1 MNRRYLFL
9 ISSLAI
15 VAVVLAV
22 VLPLTL
28 INNEHPQNGEPVQY
42 PMEVREAVVEEAM
55 AILETRGFWPEVVAG
70 VLYGTDIFELHF
82 YGKADSEAVEIVQ
95 SVIDNLAPGLPLE
108 IVECEA
114 VKIAKQQVPA
124 EVVARDAI
132 AAGFRHE
139 LGLHG
144 TWFVTFVNVN
154 MTPSELGWEE
164 NENTHFKPESTI
176 PGEENIPKDT
186 YRNVTIYIDADTGN
200 VTARE
205 ANNELFLG
213 GPGSFPKCDP

>member
-1 MNRRYLFL
+1 MKRLL
-9 ISSLAI
+9 VTLQWALLLSLTAC
-15 VAVVLAV
+15 AG
-22 VLPLTL
+22 
-28 INNEHPQNGEPVQY
+28 GETSTETVQY
-42 PMEVREAVVEEAM
+42 PMEVREAVVEEAT

-70 VLYGTDIFELHF
+70 VFCTVDSIELTF
-82 YGKADSEAVEIVQ
+82 YVEADPEVVEIVQ
-95 SVIDNLAPGLPLE
+95 SVIDNVAPGLPLE

-124 EVVARDAI
+124 EVVARGAV
-132 AAGFRHE
+132 AAGLRRE
-139 LGLHG
+139 LGPHG

-154 MTPSELGWEE
+154 TTPSELGWEE
-164 NENTHFKPESTI
+164 NENTHFKLESTI

-205 ANNELFLG
+205 ANNGLFIG
-213 GPGSFPKCDP
+213 GPGSFPKCE